1 MNTEHD
7 KFIRM
12 AINMA
17 EKGDTPFGCVIVQGG
32 EVVAT
37 GYNSVQSDREVTAH
51 SEIQAIRAAT
61 KELGTTNLED
71 CTLYSNAEPCPM
83 CMAAILW
90 AGIPHVV
97 FGAHSA
103 ALAEYV
109 PVLGLSSR
117 EVAAASGRSIK
128 VTGGI
133 LEDLCLAPFRLR
145 SQKIQEIKKKSPAE

>member
-17 EKGDTPFGCVIVQGG
+17 EKGDTPFGCVIVQRG

-37 GYNSVQSDREVTAH
+37 GYNSVQTDHDVTAH

-71 CTLYSNAEPCPM
+71 CILYSNAEPCAM

-97 FGAHSA
+97 FGAHSS
-103 ALAEYV
+103 ALADYV

-117 EVAAASGRSIK
+117 EVAAASGRSIQ

-145 SQKIQEIKKKSPAE
+145 SQQITASKKKNPAE